1 MHETS
6 GERRTSPYAVGGIG
20 AGRRAWSGALWDA
33 AAMTSRTAP
42 ILLLASIGALGLAA
56 CSSSDATSSTSAA
69 PASAS
74 ASASPIGGMTTCDV
88 AALNQ
93 PVADAV
99 AADSSGMKL
108 DQISDLQCGDGWAAV
123 GADVSS
129 SSATADPDTGIT
141 ITLVFEQEGQ
151 FWVPK
156 DRTAVCGTP
165 STADP
170 ASRPDDAQVPASIW
184 LAACNTN

>member
-1 MHETS
+1 MVRN
-6 GERRTSPYAVGGIG
+6 RRGLVVAT
-20 AGRRAWSGALWDA
+20 LA
-33 AAMTSRTAP
+33 AAAT
-42 ILLLASIGALGLAA
+42 LLAA

-108 DQISDLQCGDGWAAV
+108 DQISDLQCGEGWAAV
-123 GADVSS
+123 GADISS
-129 SSATADPDTGIT
+129 SSATAGPDTGIT

-156 DRTAVCGTP
+156 DRTKVCGTP

>member
-1 MHETS
+1 VSSGIINLAYGTMPVNSASTAAS
-6 GERRTSPYAVGGIG
+6 GENGYEAFM
-20 AGRRAWSGALWDA
+20 D
-33 AAMTSRTAP
+33 
-42 ILLLASIGALGLAA
+42 
-56 CSSSDATSSTSAA
+56 D
-69 PASAS
+69 
-74 ASASPIGGMTTCDV
+74 
-88 AALNQ
+88 
-93 PVADAV
+93 